1 MFISCRSSSSSKIWI
16 TRQMRD
22 KYKKKAVAHNY
33 RSRSVYKL
41 IELDQKYKLL
51 KPGNVVIDCGA
62 APGGW
67 SQYIAQKVFLDNI
80 EEKNSSVADDDDD
93 ELMITNGKEKQAE
106 QEKARSG
113 LVIAI
118 DLLPILPI
126 HGVNVIQGDFT
137 HAPIQKKLRDLLKDR
152 KADMVVSDMAPNFSG
167 QHLTD
172 HVKSMDLCE
181 AALSLSDQI
190 LKSEGSFLC
199 KFLMGGTEEEFKKQ
213 LQERF
218 KQVRYEKPDAS
229 RAKSTEGY
237 YMCLGYKSNKND

>member
-1 MFISCRSSSSSKIWI
+1 MFISGRSLSSSKIWI

-51 KPGNVVIDCGA
+51 NPGNVVIDCGA

-67 SQYIAQKVFLDNI
+67 SQYISQKVFLDI
-80 EEKNSSVADDDDD
+80 TKEEKNSSTIADDNDGDDNLIVADR
-93 ELMITNGKEKQAE
+93 KEE
-106 QEKARSG
+106 QEQKG

-118 DLLPILPI
+118 DLLSILPI
-126 HGVNVIQGDFT
+126 HGVNFIQGDFT
-137 HAPIQKKLRDLLKDR
+137 HASIQKKLQDLLKGR
-152 KADMVVSDMAPNFSG
+152 KADIVVSDMAPNFSG
-167 QHLTD
+167 QHLAD

-199 KFLMGGTEEEFKKQ
+199 KFLMGGTEEEFKKR

-229 RAKSTEGY
+229 RPKSTEGY
-237 YMCLGYKSNKND
+237 YMCLGYKNNIEP